1 MNENTWMLFIG
12 LLDQIAKQ
20 KKISRAEIARRSE
33 IHPANVQRFFDCK
46 YKVTLPVFLKI
57 ANSLEVNFFF
67 EDKESKTDLN
77 LAMEKAMDQL
87 GRRVAKLPKN

>member
-1 MNENTWMLFIG
+1 MNENNWMLFID

-20 KKISRAEIARRSE
+20 KKISRVEIARKAE
-33 IHPANVQRFFDCK
+33 LHPANVQRFFDCK
-46 YKVTLPVFLKI
+46 YKVTLPLFLKI
-57 ANSLEVNFFF
+57 AGAVEVNFFF

-77 LAMEKAMDQL
+77 LAMENAMEQL